1 LNTGWSDK
9 AWQLSDIYILVN
21 MASRRLSVRIEPKLQ
36 SSLRRRASLAQKSES
51 VIVRE
56 ALESYLAAVTEG
68 VSAYDLALQA
78 GVIGCAK
85 PGPRD
90 LSTNP
95 KYFEGFGEKR

>member
-1 LNTGWSDK
+1 
-9 AWQLSDIYILVN
+9 
-21 MASRRLSVRIEPKLQ
+21 MASRRLSVRIEPSLQ
-36 SSLRRRASLAQKSES
+36 SSLRRRAALARKSES

-56 ALESYLAAVTEG
+56 ALESYLAAVTEE

-78 GVIGCAK
+78 GLIACAK

-95 KYFEGFGEKR
+95 KRFEGFGEKR

>member
-1 LNTGWSDK
+1 
-9 AWQLSDIYILVN
+9 
-21 MASRRLSVRIEPKLQ
+21 MPPRRLSVRIEPNLQ
-36 SSLRRRASLAQKSES
+36 RSLRRRAALAQKSES

-56 ALESYLAAVTEG
+56 ALESYLAAVPEE

-90 LSTNP
+90 LSTNL
-95 KYFEGFGEKR
+95 KHFEGFGEKR

>member
-1 LNTGWSDK
+1 
-9 AWQLSDIYILVN
+9 V
-21 MASRRLSVRIEPKLQ
+21 ASSRLSVRIESGLQ
-36 SSLRRRASLAQKSES
+36 SSLRRRAALAEKSES

-56 ALESYLAAVTEG
+56 ALETYLAAMPEE

-85 PGPRD
+85 AGPRD

-95 KYFEGFGEKR
+95 KHFKGFGEKR

>member
-1 LNTGWSDK
+1 
-9 AWQLSDIYILVN
+9 
-21 MASRRLSVRIEPKLQ
+21 MASRRLSVRIEPGLQ
-36 SSLRRRASLAQKSES
+36 SSLRRRAALAHKSES

-56 ALESYLAAVTEG
+56 ALESYLAAVTEE

-85 PGPRD
+85 PGLRD

-95 KYFEGFGEKR
+95 KHFEGFGEKR

>member
-1 LNTGWSDK
+1 
-9 AWQLSDIYILVN
+9 
-21 MASRRLSVRIEPKLQ
+21 MASRRLSVRIEPGLQ
-36 SSLRRRASLAQKSES
+36 SSLRRRAALARKSES

-56 ALESYLAAVTEG
+56 ALESYLAAVTEE

-85 PGPRD
+85 PAPRD

-95 KYFEGFGEKR
+95 RHFEGFGGKR

>member
-1 LNTGWSDK
+1 
-9 AWQLSDIYILVN
+9 
-21 MASRRLSVRIEPKLQ
+21 MASRRLSVRIEPGLQ
-36 SSLRRRASLAQKSES
+36 RSLRRRAALAQKSES

-56 ALESYLAAVTEG
+56 ALESYLAAVTEE

-95 KYFEGFGEKR
+95 KHFEGFGEKR

>member
-1 LNTGWSDK
+1 
-9 AWQLSDIYILVN
+9 
-21 MASRRLSVRIEPKLQ
+21 MASRRLSVRIEPGLQ
-36 SSLRRRASLAQKSES
+36 RSLRRRAALAQKSES
-51 VIVRE
+51 VIVRD
-56 ALESYLAAVTEG
+56 ALESYLAGATKD

-95 KYFEGFGEKR
+95 KHFEGFGEKR